1 MKILWNVIGI
11 LAFILGALGLFL
23 PILPT
28 TPLWLLAAYCL
39 LKGSRTLYERAMSIR
54 LFNSIVTTYKVYRAI
69 PLHAKIIAISTLW
82 ITIIISC
89 VIVCKWWITTLLLLI
104 ASGVTWHILSY
115 RTLTGEEWER
125 LKEEVEKRKNQ

>member
-1 MKILWNVIGI
+1 MKILWNVIGL

-39 LKGSRTLYERAMSIR
+39 FKGSRTLYERAMSIR

-69 PLHAKIIAISTLW
+69 PLHAKIVAISTLW

-89 VIVCKWWITTLLLLI
+89 VIVSKWWITTLLLLI

-115 RTLTGEEWER
+115 RTLTSEEWKQ
-125 LKEEVEKRKNQ
+125 LKEEVEKRNNQ